1 MAFTLNGLPDYDAM
15 IYEVL
20 HASMDHLIDLGA
32 RCNAH
37 SDVLEAN
44 ESDDEN
50 DQPSPIRV
58 LKAQLQLNGAEDEVS
73 EVQELIQVTSQLLI
87 TRHTRRVVYQPTE
100 PTACPNCLGSPC
112 QCSRQL
118 PSDPGTQD
126 HSGLPDQS
134 GSAIPNG
141 DTPADQV
148 HEH

>member
-1 MAFTLNGLPDYDAM
+1 MAFTLNGLPDYDAL

-37 SDVLEAN
+37 SDVLEAD
-44 ESDDEN
+44 ESDDED

-73 EVQELIQVTSQLLI
+73 EVQALIQVTSQLLI

-100 PTACPNCLGSPC
+100 PTTCPDCLGSPC

-118 PSDPGTQD
+118 PIDLGTQD
-126 HSGLPDQS
+126 NSGVSDQSWSALPD
-134 GSAIPNG
+134 G
-141 DTPADQV
+141 DTTAD
-148 HEH
+148 

>member
-37 SDVLEAN
+37 SDVLEAD
-44 ESDDEN
+44 ESDDED

-73 EVQELIQVTSQLLI
+73 EVQALIQVTSQLLI
-87 TRHTRRVVYQPTE
+87 TRHTRRVVHAPAEST
-100 PTACPNCLGSPC
+100 PCPDCLVNPC
-112 QCSRQL
+112 QCQQDRGFS
-118 PSDPGTQD
+118 PCSDPEDNQC
-126 HSGLPDQS
+126 LLDQAGCQS
-134 GSAIPNG
+134 N
-141 DTPADQV
+141 
-148 HEH
+148 

>member
-37 SDVLEAN
+37 SDVLEAD
-44 ESDDEN
+44 ESDDED

-73 EVQELIQVTSQLLI
+73 EVQALIQVTSQLLI
-87 TRHTRRVVYQPTE
+87 TRHTRRVVHEPTE
-100 PTACPNCLGSPC
+100 PTTCPDCLGSPC
-112 QCSRQL
+112 HCATDRG
-118 PSDPGTQD
+118 SDPCSDPENNKCLSDT
-126 HSGLPDQS
+126 
-134 GSAIPNG
+134 NG
-141 DTPADQV
+141 CTIT
-148 HEH
+148 